1 MINGL
6 DTTCRHHLA
15 SQAMFIRVSFVDNG
29 GRVERCVDRGR
40 AEVSLDRCGK
50 EGRER
55 YTGVLDC
62 ERLKEHLGS

>member
-1 MINGL
+1 
-6 DTTCRHHLA
+6 
-15 SQAMFIRVSFVDNG
+15 MFIRVSFVDNG